1 MALAYETEVL
11 RGKEQ
16 SVIKVEEGKV
26 ISVSGLIKWDIDTL
40 NKVNDSI
47 DGDTITTF
55 KQAFEAFEVR
65 QGVTAAQYY
74 ANHVIT
80 VAEYN
85 EGYTDPTALVGEV
98 ETLKGKVAANELAVA
113 GIGALEGTVAG
124 QEARIAA
131 NELAVADVP
140 AIEGRVGTL
149 ETDYTALEGR
159 VTAVEA

>member
-74 ANHVIT
+74 VNHVID
-80 VAEYN
+80 VVEYN
-85 EGYTDPTALVGEV
+85 TDFVDPSTLVDNVQELKDDFAALLSSGNNGRDRLVVV
-98 ETLKGKVAANELAVA
+98 ENKVE
-113 GIGALEGTVAG
+113 
-124 QEARIAA
+124 Q
-131 NELAVADVP
+131 
-140 AIEGRVGTL
+140 L